1 MVQATIELEF
11 SLKTTIGSLMIAS
24 QKPEELQW
32 QWRPHPIQLL
42 LLSKQ
47 LENEI
52 QDGTHRELSQSWNL
66 TLTDSSSDSSSED
79 EATTRRPH
87 DPETIQTQLLEL
99 LVRNIAKGKKAKPEA
114 PKPKAYKG
122 DPEDLERFIRSLEN
136 V

>member
-1 MVQATIELEF
+1 
-11 SLKTTIGSLMIAS
+11 
-24 QKPEELQW
+24 
-32 QWRPHPIQLL
+32 
-42 LLSKQ
+42 

-52 QDGTHRELSQSWNL
+52 QDGTYQELSRSRNL